1 MQMKN
6 ESQKVASRIPFSKA
20 LFYIFISI
28 VFICGTAGAGLI
40 HLKKIKKKQSLDPQF
55 NIVAIA
61 QKCTERESL
70 KTVYLAELMGLSIDR
85 KENIYE
91 FNLKEAESRLL
102 TSSLIQGAR
111 LQKIKPG
118 IIYVDYDMRT
128 PVAFLGD
135 FSNTAIDSS
144 GVLIPFK
151 PFFTPKRLPV
161 IILGVSD
168 LNDAYLSDN
177 DKKGT
182 WGHAIDGPK
191 AKLALNIFK
200 YLTAFCC
207 NEQMQLQFQ
216 LQLQRLDVS
225 KAYALSYGR
234 REIVVILENKIE
246 REGGNHICQ
255 YFLRLSADNFPQELA
270 NFLALY
276 KNYLCSKTSETK
288 PMVIDLRLSRLA
300 YLSSS

>member
-1 MQMKN
+1 MKN
-6 ESQKVASRIPFSKA
+6 ESQKVAPRIPLSKA
-20 LFYIFISI
+20 LFYILISI
-28 VFICGTAGAGLI
+28 VFICGMSAAGLI
-40 HLKKIKKKQSLDPQF
+40 HLKQIKKKQSLDPQF

-70 KTVYLAELMGLSIDR
+70 KTVYLAELMGLSVDR

-91 FNLKEAESRLL
+91 FNLKKAESRLL
-102 TSSLIQGAR
+102 ASSLIQSVR

-161 IILGVSD
+161 VILGVSD
-168 LNDAYLSDN
+168 LNDAYLSDD

-207 NEQMQLQFQ
+207 NEQMQLQ
-216 LQLQRLDVS
+216 RLDVS

-234 REIVVILENKIE
+234 REIVVILENKME
-246 REGGNHICQ
+246 REGGVHMCQ

-276 KNYLCSKTSETK
+276 KKYLYSKSSAVK
-288 PMVIDLRLSRLA
+288 SIIIDLRLSRLA